1 MRHLC
6 VWDSYF
12 NRFHLYKQVPGE
24 DPAFAAA
31 FAPVP
36 SAEEAGVAEATM

>member
-1 MRHLC
+1 
-6 VWDSYF
+6 
-12 NRFHLYKQVPGE
+12 VPGE